1 MAEEYSITDSHQ
13 YHILKKALLQYEL
26 LQKAELKNIA
36 GTHWRKKIINNTTDD
51 HVGYVYYFVMQ
62 NSMDGGSVFTIRMF
76 FDHSF
81 DTIFPNDSISDL
93 MYAKKQEELEK
104 ITIEQFQEETKTVL
118 EQYGLM
124 WKK

>member
-1 MAEEYSITDSHQ
+1 MLEEFTITDSNQ

-36 GTHWRKKIINNTTDD
+36 GTHWRKKLVDSTDTQY
-51 HVGYVYYFVMQ
+51 GYGYYFVIK
-62 NSMDGGSVFTIRMF
+62 NSMDGGSVFEIRVNY
-76 FDHSF
+76 DHSF
-81 DTIFPNDSISDL
+81 DTIFPNNSISEL

-104 ITIEQFQEETKTVL
+104 ISLEQFQEETKTVL